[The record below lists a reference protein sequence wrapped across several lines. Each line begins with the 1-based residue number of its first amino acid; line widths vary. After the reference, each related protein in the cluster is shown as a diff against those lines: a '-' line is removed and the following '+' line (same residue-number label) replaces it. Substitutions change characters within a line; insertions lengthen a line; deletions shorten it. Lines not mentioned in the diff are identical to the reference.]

1 MTILH
6 AIILGAVQGLTEFIP
21 VSSTGHLIAIP
32 KLLHWD
38 DGGLTFDAV
47 LHIGTLAALVIYY
60 WRDWAGILSSFA
72 KRIAGNRPYS
82 KDQDPGRSGR
92 LLVPIIV
99 ACIPAALVGL
109 AFKHAIE
116 GILREWYVVA
126 GALVVFG
133 LLMLA
138 GERYGRK
145 QRDIGSMNYV
155 DYIGIGCAQALAA
168 LLPGASRS
176 GLTIT
181 AGLFRNMGREAAARF
196 SFLLSMPVV
205 FGAGLFAAKD
215 LMNAGL
221 KPGELPMLACGTIS
235 AALFGVIAIH
245 FLLRFLRTRPVTVF
259 VLYRICLAAVLVAV
273 FMRG

>member
-1 MTILH
+1 M
-6 AIILGAVQGLTEFIP
+6 
-21 VSSTGHLIAIP
+21 SSTGHLIAIP

-60 WRDWAGILSSFA
+60 WRDWLGILLSFA
-72 KRIAGNRPYS
+72 QRVFGGRPYS
-82 KDQDPGRSGR
+82 KDQDPGKSGR
-92 LLVPIIV
+92 LLAPIII
-99 ACIPAALVGL
+99 ACIPAAVVGIL
-109 AFKHAIE
+109 FKDAIE
-116 GILREWYVVA
+116 GSLRAWYVVA
-126 GALVVFG
+126 ASLVVFG
-133 LLMLA
+133 VLMHA
-138 GERYGRK
+138 GERFGRK
-145 QRDIGSMNYV
+145 QRDIASMNYV

-181 AGLFRNMGREAAARF
+181 AGLFRNIEREAAARF

-205 FGAGLFAAKD
+205 LGAGLFAVKD
-215 LMNAGL
+215 LMKVGL
-221 KPGELPMLACGTIS
+221 KPGELPILACGMIS

-245 FLLRFLRTRPVTVF
+245 FLLRFLRTRPMTVF
-259 VLYRICLAAVLVAV
+259 VIYRICLAAVLVGV